1 MKVYL
6 EVESNNPSLRPE
18 HRRML
23 EDFLFTCIAKMRYQ
37 IKEELNKMVD
47 NRKIYKF
54 FYLEGD
60 NNIDKVIIQ
69 LTPVNVGMMLY
80 RETIGIMQ

>member
-1 MKVYL
+1 
-6 EVESNNPSLRPE
+6 
-18 HRRML
+18 ML